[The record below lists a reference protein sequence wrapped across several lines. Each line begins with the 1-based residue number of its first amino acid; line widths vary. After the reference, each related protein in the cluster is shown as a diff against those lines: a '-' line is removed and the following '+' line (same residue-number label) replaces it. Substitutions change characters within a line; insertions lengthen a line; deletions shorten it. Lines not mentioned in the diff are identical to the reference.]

1 MSSDDK
7 LPKAYERAKA
17 SVTREGSYS
26 NVWKA
31 IEEIGLTSDLYFFR
45 FRKET
50 LLSIMGIKKLSRA
63 GMDRVGDHGSSVT

>member
-1 MSSDDK
+1 MFDRVEHVFGWQVAQS
-7 LPKAYERAKA
+7 LF
-17 SVTREGSYS
+17 
-26 NVWKA
+26 
-31 IEEIGLTSDLYFFR
+31 FFR